1 MVKEEKE
8 EVIISWVM
16 VIVWSCVLALI
27 IFKALGC
34 EKEPQP
40 VFNQNQI
47 NEGKR

>member
-1 MVKEEKE
+1 MVKEERKE
-8 EVIISWVM
+8 IIASWLM
-16 VIVWSCVLALI
+16 VIVWSSVLALI